1 MTRDKNLQNVVKDL
15 AQEGATSHE
24 AQQINRARSDRH
36 KESTHGKEGTK
47 RTNIPINEGPA
58 GVIRLKNE
66 QGRREQCRLP
76 ALFS

>member
-36 KESTHGKEGTK
+36 KESTHGKEGYQE
-47 RTNIPINEGPA
+47 NEHSY
-58 GVIRLKNE
+58 
-66 QGRREQCRLP
+66 Q
-76 ALFS
+76 